1 MKQMQR
7 VIEKP
12 YHRWTPADKAILK
25 ICVDREQARR
35 AGEVIGVSPAA
46 AEAMW
51 DHLITEKTT
60 EMAHF
65 DYSKIVPLK
74 SLFTRCPV
82 CGGTTGVNENA
93 YCHSCLS
100 QWHPLYLYP
109 LEGLHQA
116 DPVD

>member
-1 MKQMQR
+1 MQQT
-7 VIEKP
+7 IEKG
-12 YHRWTPADKAILK
+12 YHRWTPAEKSVLATCSADY
-25 ICVDREQARR
+25 VE
-35 AGEVIGVSPAA
+35 GVATHMGLAYSTVM
-46 AEAMW
+46 AMW
-51 DHLITEKTT
+51 KHLHEEKTT

-74 SLFTRCPV
+74 ALFTRCPV
-82 CGGTTGVNENA
+82 CGGTTGVNKNA

-109 LEGLHQA
+109 LEGLHSP

>member
-1 MKQMQR
+1 MQQTAERIYHKWTVSEKAVLRVCPSSEVPTVADQMNLS
-7 VIEKP
+7 
-12 YHRWTPADKAILK
+12 YL
-25 ICVDREQARR
+25 CVM
-35 AGEVIGVSPAA
+35 
-46 AEAMW
+46 AMW
-51 DHLITEKTT
+51 KHLHEEKTT

-74 SLFTRCPV
+74 ALFVRCPV

-109 LEGLHQA
+109 LEGLHSP